1 MGYWWVTEGEEK
13 LCRPHLCMKELFS
26 DFYVFIA
33 KVCFSCSVY
42 VFEKGIEKNDFGS
55 FSSALKEKN
64 ITEVEYEMKSSD
76 AF

>member
-1 MGYWWVTEGEEK
+1 
-13 LCRPHLCMKELFS
+13 MKELFS